1 MVTISQGN
9 VVWDGG
15 KLTVVAG
22 AGRFVHMP
30 LFPPLFEGQARRD
43 AAWLPQNFPYGETPV
58 QREQSGGAA
67 SSDEL

>member
-1 MVTISQGN
+1 MTISQGN

-30 LFPPLFEGQARRD
+30 LFPPLFDGQARRD
-43 AAWLPQNFPYGETPV
+43 AAWLAQNFPYGETPV
-58 QREQSGGAA
+58 KREQSGGDA
-67 SSDEL
+67 STDEL